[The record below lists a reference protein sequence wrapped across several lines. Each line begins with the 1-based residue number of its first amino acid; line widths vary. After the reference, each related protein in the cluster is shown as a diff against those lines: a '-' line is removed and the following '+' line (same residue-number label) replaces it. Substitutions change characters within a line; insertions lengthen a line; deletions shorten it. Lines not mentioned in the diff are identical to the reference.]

1 MASKRGRGGASG
13 AFRWA
18 SRGRDAG
25 TAAGRS
31 WSARAR
37 LLPPLPMR
45 CFSALPAFALPAAN
59 KGRLTL
65 GLPVGAVMNCA
76 DNTGAKNLYII
87 AVSNTGARLNRLPAA
102 SELPPRCFA
111 PVPGPRIAPRPTSC
125 ADPARPPMSGR
136 DCPAGVGL
144 VRGSWSCCKDEG
156 RGGGGASSPGSQGA
170 AALAAGRW
178 CRWGH
183 CTVLWARGRTIRW
196 GRGAC

>member
-18 SRGRDAG
+18 SRGSDAG

-45 CFSALPAFALPAAN
+45 CLSALPAFALPAAN

-111 PVPGPRIAPRPTSC
+111 RLFLVIARQRLDQRRLDQADDVAPEPRKQSDHESNHQGDERFEQTGPQLLQVFPEGHRAF
-125 ADPARPPMSGR
+125 GEQ
-136 DCPAGVGL
+136 VFL
-144 VRGSWSCCKDEG
+144 VWS
-156 RGGGGASSPGSQGA
+156 
-170 AALAAGRW
+170 
-178 CRWGH
+178 WGH
-183 CTVLWARGRTIRW
+183 ASG
-196 GRGAC
+196 G